1 MRMSPTSPEPT
12 EASGRPRETHRAQ
25 QRQKPRQRL
34 LALISAL
41 SLLPSQALTLPAMAL
56 PMMGMQTACR
66 RIEEPLALPVTGDPT
81 PLSSQ
86 GPLQGDPSTLVAKGP
101 MPVTG
106 GDVVP
111 EAPLSLSDPD
121 GQSLVLEKL
130 DVKAAVQGML
140 SLTELELVFRNPL
153 PRRMEGRFNCVLP
166 NGATI
171 SRFAKEVNGVLME
184 GEVVERLRANQVY
197 DQILHQMR
205 DPALLEQDQGNR
217 FSARIFPIEANS
229 TVRLVLSYTRTLTQE
244 EGVRTFSLP
253 LRGMATVQNF
263 HFKGFFSALP
273 GESTSDLTSQS
284 GGLSGPKGAMTSSVQ
299 TLELNEQNYTAQQD
313 LEVRWKPSDK
323 PGAEKA
329 NAGQVLTAGDFYL
342 ASFKMPGM
350 PPKQGVDKTPWSLF
364 IDTSAS
370 AADGE
375 QHRIHAL
382 EKLLST
388 LPADVPVTIHLFD
401 QSVELMGTQNASAWA
416 ARIGDVLRTR
426 HSLGG
431 TDLAQAVRT
440 LSAQAAK
447 SPGQRYVLVTDG
459 VASMGQIEPKE
470 LLDAAATLPAQT
482 QMHALVLGS
491 RQDEAALRGLVA
503 GHGRVVQIPFSDS
516 LEQKAQ
522 EAAGRLSLPAG
533 KKVKVADGGAEWVYP
548 VSFEDVQPG
557 AEMLVVGKRKSGMNG
572 APAPQL
578 TPEGGAP
585 LSLPEK
591 AQALPSGTFGPLLE
605 REGYRSYLAYLAD
618 REAHEENPSVRQA
631 LATEQ
636 IRISV
641 EKRVLIPRTTLLVL
655 ETESD
660 YDRFGLDRRALASIL
675 TIDAGGIARI
685 DRTQT
690 TVAQPISQPIAS
702 DVLQPEPRPMPKT
715 ATTAPRRS
723 PSSFGQVEPVDGNA
737 LRDGKGGA
745 DSAPQE
751 EAEKKLDVSERD
763 RAPAP
768 SRQLEMAADD
778 SADKEAAAMPMPVQ
792 APMAERAQAEG
803 EAGAPA
809 GNLNTVTMSASG
821 AAAAPMHSVRVE
833 ARVGSAAP
841 PPATAPRGGGRGLGL
856 GSSGSSRP
864 PADSSSG
871 MAVSAR
877 PRVED
882 LISWLKPVEIDD
894 ATLASQKQALE
905 SNPRDRQLYNRL
917 AESLWTRKDWK
928 GLLDLGFKWQPYDV
942 DNPQVYEAIGEA
954 ALKLNQASI
963 AQRAFGSLV
972 EIAPAKVELLQRAGL
987 LLLRAN
993 AGNLSET
1000 PLRKALALRPD
1011 RVNTYRHLAFL
1022 LWQQGRLSEAAAV
1035 LEQATQ
1041 QNFEGWYGNVQR
1053 VVREELGYVYRA
1065 WIAQD
1070 KGMENTLKQ
1079 KAQSLGID
1087 LNRRDDFR
1095 ATLVWETDAND
1106 VDLHVVDP
1114 NGEECYY
1121 SHKANVSGLELY
1133 EDITQ
1138 GFGPEVARGE
1148 NLPAGKYYVGVN
1160 YFSSGPM
1167 GVSRGI
1173 LVVMTPNE
1181 KGLLAPQILPFRL
1194 VEGGRDMR
1202 LLAEI
1207 TLSGNKK
1214 QGMRGMPITE

>member
-1 MRMSPTSPEPT
+1 
-12 EASGRPRETHRAQ
+12 
-25 QRQKPRQRL
+25 
-34 LALISAL
+34 
-41 SLLPSQALTLPAMAL
+41 
-56 PMMGMQTACR
+56 
-66 RIEEPLALPVTGDPT
+66 
-81 PLSSQ
+81 
-86 GPLQGDPSTLVAKGP
+86 
-101 MPVTG
+101 
-106 GDVVP
+106 
-111 EAPLSLSDPD
+111 
-121 GQSLVLEKL
+121 
-130 DVKAAVQGML
+130 
-140 SLTELELVFRNPL
+140 
-153 PRRMEGRFNCVLP
+153 
-166 NGATI
+166 
-171 SRFAKEVNGVLME
+171 
-184 GEVVERLRANQVY
+184 
-197 DQILHQMR
+197 
-205 DPALLEQDQGNR
+205 
-217 FSARIFPIEANS
+217 
-229 TVRLVLSYTRTLTQE
+229 
-244 EGVRTFSLP
+244 
-253 LRGMATVQNF
+253 
-263 HFKGFFSALP
+263 
-273 GESTSDLTSQS
+273 
-284 GGLSGPKGAMTSSVQ
+284 
-299 TLELNEQNYTAQQD
+299 
-313 LEVRWKPSDK
+313 
-323 PGAEKA
+323 
-329 NAGQVLTAGDFYL
+329 
-342 ASFKMPGM
+342 
-350 PPKQGVDKTPWSLF
+350 
-364 IDTSAS
+364 
-370 AADGE
+370 
-375 QHRIHAL
+375 
-382 EKLLST
+382 
-388 LPADVPVTIHLFD
+388 
-401 QSVELMGTQNASAWA
+401 
-416 ARIGDVLRTR
+416 
-426 HSLGG
+426 
-431 TDLAQAVRT
+431 
-440 LSAQAAK
+440 
-447 SPGQRYVLVTDG
+447 
-459 VASMGQIEPKE
+459 
-470 LLDAAATLPAQT
+470 
-482 QMHALVLGS
+482 
-491 RQDEAALRGLVA
+491 
-503 GHGRVVQIPFSDS
+503 
-516 LEQKAQ
+516 
-522 EAAGRLSLPAG
+522 
-533 KKVKVADGGAEWVYP
+533 
-548 VSFEDVQPG
+548 
-557 AEMLVVGKRKSGMNG
+557 
-572 APAPQL
+572 
-578 TPEGGAP
+578 
-585 LSLPEK
+585 
-591 AQALPSGTFGPLLE
+591 
-605 REGYRSYLAYLAD
+605 
-618 REAHEENPSVRQA
+618 
-631 LATEQ
+631 
-636 IRISV
+636 
-641 EKRVLIPRTTLLVL
+641 
-655 ETESD
+655 
-660 YDRFGLDRRALASIL
+660 
-675 TIDAGGIARI
+675 
-685 DRTQT
+685 
-690 TVAQPISQPIAS
+690 
-702 DVLQPEPRPMPKT
+702 
-715 ATTAPRRS
+715 
-723 PSSFGQVEPVDGNA
+723 
-737 LRDGKGGA
+737 
-745 DSAPQE
+745 
-751 EAEKKLDVSERD
+751 
-763 RAPAP
+763 
-768 SRQLEMAADD
+768 
-778 SADKEAAAMPMPVQ
+778 
-792 APMAERAQAEG
+792 
-803 EAGAPA
+803 
-809 GNLNTVTMSASG
+809 
-821 AAAAPMHSVRVE
+821 
-833 ARVGSAAP
+833 
-841 PPATAPRGGGRGLGL
+841 
-856 GSSGSSRP
+856 
-864 PADSSSG
+864 